1 MSSPSTFQRTLLSI
15 AVLGACGISQN
26 VIAADDTQNILN
38 TAPVVVTA
46 TRVETNSFDLPV
58 SIDVVGSESIHDGQA
73 AMNLSESLI
82 RVPGLTAQ
90 NRTQMAQDPEIATR
104 GFGARSAFGVRG
116 VRILVDG
123 IPLTMPD
130 GIGQPGN
137 VDLETVKSIEVM
149 RGPFSSLYGSSSG
162 GIIQLITAE
171 APKTPEVG
179 FSFMAGSYGTTKE
192 ATHATGTV
200 NGVEY
205 LLNLDRYDTD
215 GYRQH
220 SAAWKDQA
228 TAKIKFNL
236 SDDTKVTILA
246 NAYKSE
252 AQDPLGLAGTS
263 GYDKEKLTDSTE
275 AKIHPTTYVAPTPY
289 SANAYYSAFTNP
301 KATPDVALLANTRVS
316 RDNTQIGMNLEHVF
330 NPENTMSFIGSVGH
344 RNNLQYLALP
354 LNYSYNPPSNGRS
367 FTSIF
372 NTPANTN
379 SLVDLSK
386 GRASSIAR
394 DFWSTEINWINKGE
408 VFNKSY
414 SVTTGFVYGW
424 MNDRRQDVNTS
435 GGQMLLTSSA
445 LYVAPTG
452 LTLSNN
458 AGTASGTLTNYQTNM
473 NRDEND
479 YARNFDQFIQGKL
492 SLTNALDIHAGLR
505 HTEVNVSFKSLIPVT
520 TSPNVNM
527 NGNASFGKTTPVAG
541 IIWKANPRLNFY
553 ANYGKG
559 FETPTLIEM
568 AYSSATTA
576 TGPNLALKPSESD
589 NYEAGVKAFISDNTR
604 LNLAI
609 FKTTTNNEII
619 VSANSTY
626 SLYANANRTNRNGL
640 EFSIDS
646 QLQQNIGLYG
656 AYTYLDAK
664 FDSQYTSGVGGV
676 GGGGGT
682 VKVGNTIPGTYKQQ
696 LYGEVSWKY
705 PALNFKT
712 ALEGRLNSKVY
723 IDDINSAAA
732 PGYAILNIRGGFEQ
746 QLSNWKVSEY
756 LRIENILDRS
766 YIGAVRVN
774 DNSNRNYEAAAGR
787 NWLMGLSASY
797 RF

>member
-46 TRVETNSFDLPV
+46 TRVEANSFDLPV
-58 SIDVVGSESIHDGQA
+58 SIDVVESESIHDGQA

-137 VDLETVKSIEVM
+137 VDLEAVKSIEVM

-205 LLNLDRYDTD
+205 LLNLDHYDTD

-228 TAKIKFNL
+228 TAKIRFNL

-252 AQDPLGLAGTS
+252 AQDPLGLARTS
-263 GYDKEKLTDSTE
+263 GMDKEKLTDSTTS
-275 AKIHPTTYVAPTPY
+275 ANTRSPY
-289 SANAYYSAFTNP
+289 SNNAYYSAFTNP
-301 KATPDVALLANTRVS
+301 KSAPDAALLSNTRVS

-330 NPENTMSFIGSVGH
+330 NPENTMNFIGSAGH

-354 LNYSYNPPSNGRS
+354 LNYTYNPTSRS
-367 FTSIF
+367 FTSIYSGPSPDSVNYNDF
-372 NTPANTN
+372 TN
-379 SLVDLSK
+379 SLVDPSK

-394 DFWSTEINWINKGE
+394 DFWSSEIDWVNKGE
-408 VFNKSY
+408 IFNKRY
-414 SVTTGFVYGW
+414 SVTTGIAYGW
-424 MNDRRQDVNTS
+424 MNDRRQDINTS
-435 GGQMLLTSSA
+435 NGQMLSTSNSTF
-445 LYVAPTG
+445 VAPSG
-452 LTLSNN
+452 LALMSF
-458 AGTASGTLTNYQTNM
+458 SPIFLPTNYQVNM

-479 YARNFDQFIQGKL
+479 YAHNFDQFIQGKL
-492 SLTNALDIHAGLR
+492 SLTNALDIYAGLR
-505 HTEVNVSFKSLIPVT
+505 HTQVNLSFKSLIPVS
-520 TSPNVNM
+520 TSPKVNM
-527 NGNASFGKTTPVAG
+527 NGEASFGKTTPVAG
-541 IIWKANPRLNFY
+541 VVWKVNPALNFY

-568 AYSSATTA
+568 AYNSSFLP
-576 TGPNLALKPSESD
+576 TGPNLSLKPSESD
-589 NYEAGVKAFISDNTR
+589 NYEAGVKTFISDNTR
-604 LNLAI
+604 LNLAV
-609 FKTTTNNEII
+609 FKTTTNNEIVI
-619 VSANSTY
+619 SANSAYTVY
-626 SLYANANRTNRNGL
+626 GNADRTKRSGL

-646 QLQQNIGLYG
+646 QLQQNIGLYA

-664 FDSQYTSGVGGV
+664 FDSQYTTVVGGPSNT
-676 GGGGGT
+676 GGKVT
-682 VKVGNTIPGTYKQQ
+682 VGNTIPGTYKQQ
-696 LYGEVSWKY
+696 LYAEVSWKY

-712 ALEGRLNSKVY
+712 ALEGRVNTKVY
-723 IDDINSAAA
+723 IDDVNSAAA
-732 PGYAILNIRGGFEQ
+732 PGYAVLNIRGGFEQ

-756 LRIENILDRS
+756 LRIENIMDKS
-766 YIGAVRVN
+766 YIGAVRIN
-774 DNSNRNYEAAAGR
+774 DNNNRNYEAAAGR
-787 NWLMGLSASY
+787 NWLIGLSASY

>member
-1 MSSPSTFQRTLLSI
+1 MSSPSTFQRTLLSL
-15 AVLGACGISQN
+15 AVMGACGISQN
-26 VIAADDTQNILN
+26 VIAADDTKNILN

-228 TAKIKFNL
+228 TAKIRFNL

-246 NAYKSE
+246 NAYKSA
-252 AQDPLGLAGTS
+252 AQDPLGLAKTS
-263 GYDKEKLTDSTE
+263 GLDQEKITDNATKYSFN
-275 AKIHPTTYVAPTPY
+275 
-289 SANAYYSAFTNP
+289 SANAYHSAYTDP
-301 KATPDVALLANTRVS
+301 KSAPDAASLSNTRVS
-316 RDNTQIGMNLEHVF
+316 RDNTQVGMNLEHVF
-330 NPENTMSFIGSVGH
+330 NSENTMSFIGSAGH

-354 LNYSYNPPSNGRS
+354 LNYTYNSASRS
-367 FTSIF
+367 FTSIYNGVSPPTKT
-372 NTPANTN
+372 NTDP
-379 SLVDLSK
+379 LVDPSK

-394 DFWSTEINWINKGE
+394 DFWSTEFNWTNKGE

-414 SVTTGFVYGW
+414 SITTGIVYGW

-435 GGQMLLTSSA
+435 YGEMLSTTRTP
-445 LYVAPTG
+445 YTFAPSG
-452 LTLSNN
+452 FTLSTL
-458 AGTASGTLTNYQTNM
+458 AGTNGTLTNYQVNM

-479 YARNFDQFIQGKL
+479 YAHNFDQFIQGKL
-492 SLTNALDIHAGLR
+492 SLTNALDVHAGLR
-505 HTEVNVSFKSLIPVT
+505 HTAVNVSFKSLIPVS
-520 TSPNVNM
+520 TSPKVNM
-527 NGNASFGKTTPVAG
+527 NGDASFGKTTPVAG
-541 IIWKANPRLNFY
+541 IVWKVNPALNFY

-568 AYSSATTA
+568 AYNSSTLA
-576 TGPNLALKPSESD
+576 TGPNLTLKPSESD
-589 NYEAGVKAFISDNTR
+589 NYEAGVKAFVSDNTR

-609 FKTTTNNEII
+609 FKTVTNNEII
-619 VSANSTY
+619 VSSNATY
-626 SLYANANRTNRNGL
+626 SLYSNANRTIRNGL

-664 FDSQYTSGVGGV
+664 FDSKYTSGVGGIN
-676 GGGGGT
+676 GGGGT
-682 VKVGNTIPGTYKQQ
+682 VNVGNTIPGTYKQQ

-712 ALEGRLNSKVY
+712 ALEGRVNTKVY